1 MLGRE
6 LPEGDVAYVL
16 TLRRAGNRHALRWNA
31 HTRALLHARRPRSPL
46 SACPLSHVG
55 VVFNDRN
62 VWANRQLA
70 DRPREMQWNLEDPA
84 CWKKLF
90 DGAAKRS
97 ADSLP
102 AFTETEWATKPGL
115 APLQRKGLRYHRMHD
130 EYRADLEAEIEER
143 LKEELQD
150 LRGARPT
157 DWNISVGKTLKA
169 RSSSDSRSDASGGV
183 KLSQDYH
190 DQTLDKVSKSMH
202 LVGLPLHHALV
213 ATPPP
218 VGAAQADLVEGPVAQ
233 AAPPAPLQRLARR
246 VGQDQVRPLVL
257 RPPRAPQPP
266 RPVWVYERR
275 PSRRQ
280 VRRGG
285 PVIGGAQIALRRR
298 VGAEPG
304 VAWRLV
310 CGAPPPRAR
319 ARAARGARRAAW
331 DLSQNAGVGIRYV
344 CGGARKGEGGWRR
357 PADRRWVAGGRHGR
371 VDACV
376 CVCLGGETSK
386 WTNVWGV
393 AACRRPGVPSP
404 RLIRERG
411 G

>member
-1 MLGRE
+1 MTVYAPTPAGDKALVCRYIRRQNPPYAELRLSEKTDEASTASNMRALLRYVSLIPYLDDAATGARLDVWNTADSFLDLNAGDAEEHATLLCNLFLGLGRKDAHVVLGRE

-16 TLRRAGNRHALRWNA
+16 TLRPVRLWNA
-31 HTRALLHARRPRSPL
+31 HTGRCYTRDDPKSPL

-115 APLQRKGLRYHRMHD
+115 APLQRKGLTYHRMHD

-157 DWNISVGKTLKA
+157 DWNISVGKTLKELLV
-169 RSSSDSRSDASGGV
+169 RFEEDASGGV

-218 VGAAQADLVEGPVAQ
+218 VGAAQADLVEGPVLK
-233 AAPPAPLQRLARR
+233 PLLLKLRHSNVWRAESAKIKFALSCYVHPYPNHLAS
-246 VGQDQVRPLVL
+246 
-257 RPPRAPQPP
+257 
-266 RPVWVYERR
+266 VWVY
-275 PSRRQ
+275 
-280 VRRGG
+280 
-285 PVIGGAQIALRRR
+285 
-298 VGAEPG
+298 
-304 VAWRLV
+304 
-310 CGAPPPRAR
+310 
-319 ARAARGARRAAW
+319 
-331 DLSQNAGVGIRYV
+331 
-344 CGGARKGEGGWRR
+344 
-357 PADRRWVAGGRHGR
+357 
-371 VDACV
+371 
-376 CVCLGGETSK
+376 
-386 WTNVWGV
+386 V
-393 AACRRPGVPSP
+393 AALHDDKFAAVGP
-404 RLIRERG
+404 
-411 G
+411 